1 MLTASISQL
10 MMITP
15 NLKHLM
21 IKTPL
26 MIAAVIAVA
35 ARMNGYITCYP
46 GTPQAYDIIVERHL
60 LERIPADVARL
71 VKVR

>member
-1 MLTASISQL
+1 
-10 MMITP
+10 
-15 NLKHLM
+15 M

-26 MIAAVIAVA
+26 MIAAVIAVT